1 MKKIYTVFI
10 FLATLLSIEKS
21 FSQCTCSG
29 GTIPDSVVYNKY
41 FDSLIATNTTI
52 SFPKFD
58 PTIGVL
64 TCFRVSDTVTTVV
77 NYNLQNNQS
86 DTESY
91 KFRTSRLSDLTG
103 PNSFENYTNSP
114 NKTYGPYSLNPYH
127 SPGNT
132 DQVDIGPDTV
142 FKKNYNTVY
151 GSSNAAY
158 YGTGTVNFNY
168 LTTST
173 FTILTGSSNAII
185 TLQAYTRL
193 DVQLVYYWCPFS
205 ILDTKITGFKASLSN
220 NNVTMQWDVN
230 YPQESD
236 IYEIEI
242 SNDGNE
248 FENFGQGISL
258 ASGGVSHYT
267 FMHNVDESYTGKL
280 FFRIK
285 QTNYSGKVSYSNVR
299 SISINKKNGV
309 RNYSVY
315 PNPSVAGISI
325 QFMKTDNG
333 NYNVELLN
341 AGGQS
346 IFQKKYLINNSNSI
360 NIDWPRKPLPGIYF
374 LKIKDL
380 KTNLEQVERLQ
391 IM

>member
-1 MKKIYTVFI
+1 MKKIYTLFI

-29 GTIPDSVVYNKY
+29 GKIPDSVVYNQY

-58 PTIGVL
+58 PAIGVL
-64 TCFRVSDTVTTVV
+64 SCFRVSDTVTTVV
-77 NYNLQNNQS
+77 NYNLQNNQP

-103 PNSFENYTNSP
+103 PNNFENYINSP
-114 NKTYGPYSLNPYH
+114 NKTYGPYILAPYH

-132 DQVDIGPDTV
+132 DQADIGPDTV
-142 FKKNYNTVY
+142 FNKNYSTAY
-151 GSSNAAY
+151 GSSSAAY
-158 YGTGTVNFNY
+158 YGLGTVNFNY

-185 TLQAYTRL
+185 TLRAYTRL
-193 DVQLVYYWCPFS
+193 GIQLVYYWCPFS
-205 ILDTKITGFKASLSN
+205 ILETKITGFKAALSN
-220 NNVTMQWDVN
+220 NNVLMQWDVN
-230 YPQESD
+230 NPEESD
-236 IYEIEI
+236 KYEIEI
-242 SNDGNE
+242 SNNGQE
-248 FENFGQGISL
+248 FKNFGQGISKTN
-258 ASGGVSHYT
+258 GGVSHYSFT
-267 FMHNVDESYTGKL
+267 YNVDEAFSGKL

-285 QTNYSGKVSYSNVR
+285 QTAHSGKISYSNVR
-299 SISINKKNGV
+299 NISINNENSIHK
-309 RNYSVY
+309 YSVY
-315 PNPSVAGISI
+315 PNPSVAGINI
-325 QFMKTDNG
+325 QFMKTSNG

-341 AGGQS
+341 SNGQS
-346 IFQKKYLINNSNSI
+346 IFQKKYLINNSSSI

-374 LKIKDL
+374 LKIRDL
-380 KTNLEQVERLQ
+380 KTNLDQIERLQ

>member
-1 MKKIYTVFI
+1 MKKIYLLFI
-10 FLATLLSIEKS
+10 FLASLSSFQKS

-29 GTIPDSVVYNKY
+29 GTIPDSVVYNQY
-41 FDSLIATNTTI
+41 FDSLIATNTII

-58 PTIGVL
+58 PAIGVL

-77 NYNLQNNQS
+77 NYNLQNNQP

-103 PNSFENYTNSP
+103 PNNFESYTNSP
-114 NKTYGPYSLNPYH
+114 NKTYGPYILYPFH

-142 FKKNYNTVY
+142 FNKDYSTAY
-151 GSSNAAY
+151 GASSAAY
-158 YGTGTVNFNY
+158 YGTGNVDFNY

-185 TLQAYTRL
+185 TLRAYTRL
-193 DVQLVYYWCPFS
+193 DIQLVYYWCPFS
-205 ILDTKITGFKASLSN
+205 ILATKITGFKASLSN
-220 NNVTMQWDVN
+220 KNVLMQWDVN
-230 YPQESD
+230 NPED
-236 IYEIEI
+236 LDKYEIEI
-242 SNDGNE
+242 STD
-248 FENFGQGISL
+248 GQGFKNYGEGNSN
-258 ASGGVSHYT
+258 ANGVVSHYAFT
-267 FMHNVDESYTGKL
+267 YNVDEAFSGKL

-285 QTNYSGKVSYSNVR
+285 QTDQSGKVSYSNVR
-299 SISINKKNGV
+299 NISINNKNSV
-309 RNYSVY
+309 HNYSIY
-315 PNPSVAGISI
+315 PNPSIAGINI
-325 QFMKTDNG
+325 QFKNSNNG

-341 AGGQS
+341 ASGQS
-346 IFQKKYLINNSNSI
+346 IFQKRYLINNSNSI

-374 LKIKDL
+374 LKIRDL
-380 KTNLEQVERLQ
+380 KTNIDQVERLQ